1 MPQATVN
8 GTRYAYIDEGEGDLL
23 LFGHGLLASKDMF
36 RAQIDALKDR
46 WRCVS
51 LDWPGHNESGFP
63 DGGWSMESMGSDGA
77 ALVRELGYDEA
88 VFIGL
93 SQGGMA
99 FMRTALTEPEVVR
112 ALVLLDTSAGPEN
125 PETLPGYEQLREM
138 LVAGDDAAKSQ
149 AADAAQLVLYGQT
162 WRDANPEGLAHEKQ
176 LMLSHDPAG
185 LNLACRAVF
194 DRGDVTDRLGEIQAP
209 TLVIC
214 GEEDT
219 ATPPERAQEL
229 ADGIPGAELAMIPKA
244 GHHSPIENPQPVTDA
259 LEAFLARIPARA

>member
-23 LFGHGLLASKDMF
+23 LFGHGLLANKDMF
-36 RAQIDALKDR
+36 RAQIDVLKDR

-51 LDWPGHNESGFP
+51 VDWPGHSDSGYP
-63 DGGWSMESMGSDGA
+63 EGGWSMEDMAADGA
-77 ALVRELGYDEA
+77 ALVRELGYDQA

-99 FMRTALTEPEVVR
+99 FMRTAFTDPGVVR

-138 LVAGDDAAKSQ
+138 MAGGDDDVRSQ
-149 AADAAQLVLYGQT
+149 AADAAQMVLYGQT
-162 WRDANPEGLAHEKQ
+162 WRDRNPEGLAHEKQ
-176 LMLSHDPAG
+176 LMLSHDSAG

-194 DRGDVTDRLGEIQAP
+194 DRGDVTGRLAEIKAP

-219 ATPPERAQEL
+219 ATPPDRAREL
-229 ADGIPGAELAMIPKA
+229 ADAIEGAELVMIPEA
-244 GHHSPIENPQPVTDA
+244 GHHTPIENPPPVTEA
-259 LEAFLARIPARA
+259 LEAFLARL

>member
-1 MPQATVN
+1 MPQTTVN
-8 GTRYAYIDEGEGDLL
+8 GTRYAYIDEGDGDLL
-23 LFGHGLLASKDMF
+23 LFGHGLLANKDMF
-36 RAQIDALKDR
+36 RAQVDALKDR

-51 LDWPGHNESGFP
+51 IDWPGHSESGYP
-63 DGGWSMESMGSDGA
+63 EGGWSMEAMGADAA
-77 ALVRELGYDEA
+77 ALVGELGYEQA

-99 FMRTALTEPEVVR
+99 FMRTALTKPEVMR

-125 PETLPGYEQLREM
+125 QESLPGYEQLREM
-138 LVAGDDAAKSQ
+138 LASGDDGARSQ

-162 WRDANPEGLAHEKQ
+162 WRERNPDGLAHEKQ
-176 LMLSHDPAG
+176 IVLAHDPVG

-194 DRGDVTDRLGEIQAP
+194 DRGDVTDRLGEITAP

-219 ATPPERAQEL
+219 ATPPERAREI
-229 ADGIPGAELAMIPKA
+229 ADAIEGAELVMIPEA
-244 GHHSPIENPQPVTDA
+244 GHHSPIENPQPVT
-259 LEAFLARIPARA
+259 EAIERFLARL